1 MRAEI
6 RALAINRR
14 SIEAIKRANRPL
26 EGAKPMEAVL
36 DIGFPFRR
44 RRAPRR
50 DLGTIYVYQI
60 PAAIRL
66 FAWQHVVFR
75 SAANSRKMP
84 SRQQKGPPE

>member
-36 DIGFPFRR
+36 DIGVPFSECGERR
-44 RRAPRR
+44 VVM
-50 DLGTIYVYQI
+50 LGTIYVYQM
-60 PAAIRL
+60 PATMCL
-66 FAWQHVVFR
+66 FA
-75 SAANSRKMP
+75 
-84 SRQQKGPPE
+84 

>member
-36 DIGFPFRR
+36 DIGVPFQ
-44 RRAPRR
+44 RAASARR
-50 DLGTIYVYQI
+50 DLGTIYVYQM
-60 PAAIRL
+60 PATTRL
-66 FAWQHVVFR
+66 FA
-75 SAANSRKMP
+75 
-84 SRQQKGPPE
+84 

>member
-14 SIEAIKRANRPL
+14 SIEAIRRPNRLL

-36 DIGFPFRR
+36 DIGFPFRG

-50 DLGTIYVYQI
+50 DLGTIYVYQM
-60 PAAIRL
+60 PATMRL
-66 FAWQHVVFR
+66 FA
-75 SAANSRKMP
+75 
-84 SRQQKGPPE
+84 

>member
-36 DIGFPFRR
+36 DIGVPFQ
-44 RRAPRR
+44 RA
-50 DLGTIYVYQI
+50 
-60 PAAIRL
+60 A
-66 FAWQHVVFR
+66 
-75 SAANSRKMP
+75 SAP
-84 SRQQKGPPE
+84 S